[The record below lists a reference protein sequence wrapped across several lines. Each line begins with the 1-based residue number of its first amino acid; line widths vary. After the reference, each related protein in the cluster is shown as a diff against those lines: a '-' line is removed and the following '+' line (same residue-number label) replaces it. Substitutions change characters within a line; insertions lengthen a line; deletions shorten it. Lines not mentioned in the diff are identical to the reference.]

1 MGPKGRVLILLTA
14 VTAVLA
20 GCATEAQRDRPRP
33 KPEALVVN
41 FVQPLSEKPGK
52 AKLSRARISTK
63 SGDIQIL
70 EPDGSVTE
78 MELDGN
84 SIDAFAAVSEA
95 DLMMLNDNLNLNFAG
110 RPSLGPVAKKPT
122 AQERAL
128 ADFRA
133 RTQPLLP
140 NLKTSFTATPEM
152 FKGVQIEGLKDSQGR
167 SRDMVKVNAR
177 LKRGVDADTA
187 FAYATCALAGW
198 AKANGKD
205 YARHIMTDQD
215 KRDGELQVGAYFT
228 LSEKQPMGL
237 RVMKSD
243 ETLQACKD
251 RGIPAT

>member
-1 MGPKGRVLILLTA
+1 MRPSGRALILLTT

-20 GCATEAQRDRPRP
+20 GCATQGDKDRPRP

-41 FVQPLSEKPGK
+41 FVQPMTDNPRK

-78 MELDGN
+78 MDLEGDTV
-84 SIDAFAAVSEA
+84 DAFAAVSEA
-95 DLMMLNDNLNLNFAG
+95 DLMMLNDNLGLNFAG
-110 RPSLGPVAKKPT
+110 MRNLGPVAKKPT
-122 AQERAL
+122 AQELAL
-128 ADFRA
+128 AEFRA
-133 RTQPLLP
+133 RTQPMLP
-140 NLKTSFTATPEM
+140 ALNKSYAAEPEI
-152 FKGVQIEGLKDSQGR
+152 FRGVTVEGLKDSAGKT
-167 SRDMVKVNAR
+167 RDMVKVNAN

-198 AKANGKD
+198 AEANGKS
-205 YARHIMTDQD
+205 YARHIMTDQE
-215 KRDGELQVGAYFT
+215 KRNGELQIGAYFT
-228 LSEKQPMGL
+228 LSDHQPMGL
-237 RVMKSD
+237 KVMKSD